1 MARTPSTMLELGVA
15 APDFSL
21 PDPLRGETRSLADF
35 NGDKGLLILFICNH
49 CPFVLHILDS
59 LVAFAHEYR
68 QKGLD
73 VVAISANDIDSHP
86 DDAPDKMA
94 GLARARDFGF
104 PYLYDETQQVA
115 QAYQAACTP
124 DLYLFDGLHKLVY
137 RGQYD
142 GARPGND
149 VPVTGQDLR
158 AAVDALLAGKPIAAE
173 QYPSLGCNI
182 KWKPGNEPDYYG

>member
-21 PDPLRGETRSLADF
+21 LEPLSGELRHLADF
-35 NGDKGLLILFICNH
+35 NGGKGLLVLFICNH

-59 LVAFAHEYR
+59 LVAFAREY
-68 QKGLD
+68 QAKGLD
-73 VVAISANDIDSHP
+73 VVAISANDVDSYP
-86 DDAPDKMA
+86 DDRPEKMA
-94 GLARARDFGF
+94 ELAKARGFTF
-104 PYLYDETQQVA
+104 PYLYDEQQEVA
-115 QAYQAACTP
+115 KAYQAACTP
-124 DLYLFDGLHKLVY
+124 DLYLFDGEHRLVY

-149 VPVTGQDLR
+149 VPVTGGDLR
-158 AAVDALLAGKPIAAE
+158 AAVDALLAGDEVPPQ

-182 KWKPGNEPDYYG
+182 KWKPGREPDYYG